1 MRNDRQQDGVAYK
14 RMLAG
19 VGAMQDR
26 NEDFK
31 DSFYFRAIQV
41 ELGER
46 LRKQYNLTEPWPQRW
61 TELLQQLDRV
71 GTRWKRGAP
80 KSTRDTE
87 ER

>member
-1 MRNDRQQDGVAYK
+1 
-14 RMLAG
+14 MLAG

-26 NEDFK
+26 DEDFK
-31 DSFYFRAIQV
+31 GSFYLRAIQV

-46 LRKQYNLTEPWPQRW
+46 LRKEHDLREPWPQRW

-80 KSTRDTE
+80 KSTRGTE